1 MTFRTPDSND
11 KIFARDEAFWNNYLK
26 GRPKP
31 PQSLFDRIYTYHEQH
46 GGKFGTAHD
55 VGAGNGPYSAQLRS
69 RFDHV
74 IVSDIVAENVQ
85 FAESRLGTEGF
96 SYRAAKVEEADDIAV
111 GSVDLVFATNVL
123 HFVDQDVALEAI
135 SKQLRPGGTFAGAG
149 FGPALFNDA
158 KVQDVWNRISQQGGR
173 VLLKTADQPEQTIR
187 VMKRSQDGYNNAPLD
202 EKFFLPGA
210 QRVHLNMGKG
220 GITGLLPPE
229 LAGDFDEPVY
239 TGPNDVEVFEN
250 EEGWSFDWTLEGFKE
265 HFGSFPHSKEDPA
278 AFVELWN
285 ELDELLKNKS
295 RLDGVFPAKL
305 ILATRR

>member
-1 MTFRTPDSND
+1 MTFRAPDSND

-26 GRPKP
+26 GRPTP
-31 PQSLFDRIYTYHEQH
+31 PQSLFDRIYAYHEQH
-46 GGKFGTAHD
+46 GDKFGTAHD

-74 IVSDIVAENVQ
+74 VVSDIVAENVQ
-85 FAESRLGTEGF
+85 FAESRLGTDGF
-96 SYRAAKVEEADDIAV
+96 SYRAAKVEEADDIAE
-111 GSVDLVFATNVL
+111 GSIDLVFATNVL
-123 HFVDQDVALEAI
+123 HFVDQNVALEAI

-149 FGPALFNDA
+149 FGPALFNDP

-173 VLLKTADQPEQTIR
+173 VLLKKADQPEQTIR

-202 EKFFLPGA
+202 KKFFLPGA
-210 QRVHLNMGKG
+210 QRVHLNMEKG

-250 EEGWSFDWTLEGFKE
+250 EEGWSFDWTLEDFKE

>member
-1 MTFRTPDSND
+1 MTSRAPDSND
-11 KIFARDEAFWNNYLK
+11 KIFAHDEAFWNNYLK

-31 PQSLFDRIYTYHEQH
+31 PQSFFDRIYYYHEQH

-74 IVSDIVAENVQ
+74 IVSDIVAENVR
-85 FAESRLGTEGF
+85 FAESRLGTDGF
-96 SYRAAKVEEADDIAV
+96 SYRAAKVEEADDIPE

-123 HFVDQDVALEAI
+123 HFVDQNVALEAI
-135 SKQLRPGGTFAGAG
+135 AKQLRSGGTFAGAG
-149 FGPALFNDA
+149 FGPALFNDT
-158 KVQDVWNRISQQGGR
+158 KVQDVWTRISQRGGR
-173 VLLKTADQPEQTIR
+173 VLLKKADQPQQTIR
-187 VMKRSQDGYNNAPLD
+187 IMKRSEGNYNNAPLD
-202 EKFFLPGA
+202 EKLFLPGA
-210 QRVHLNMGKG
+210 QRVHLNMEKG

-229 LAGDFDEPVY
+229 FAGEFEEPVY
-239 TGPNDVEVFEN
+239 TGPKDVEVFEN
-250 EEGWSFDWTLEGFKE
+250 EGGWSFDWELKDLKE
-265 HFGSFPHSKEDPA
+265 HFGSFPHSKEDPE

-285 ELDELLKNKS
+285 ELNELLKHGS